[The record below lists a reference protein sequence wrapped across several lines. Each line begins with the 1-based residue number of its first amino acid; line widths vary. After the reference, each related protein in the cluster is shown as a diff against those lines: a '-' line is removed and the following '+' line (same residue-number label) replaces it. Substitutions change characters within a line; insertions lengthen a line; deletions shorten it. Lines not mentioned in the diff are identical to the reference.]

1 MAEPLIEV
9 DGLTVR
15 FPTADGGWSTVVDGV
30 RFAAGYERLA
40 IVGESGSG
48 KSLTARAILGLVPAP
63 GQVTAERLHLAGRDL
78 RNLTPSAWERVRGAE
93 IGLVLQDPR
102 FALNPL
108 HRVGRQVEE
117 ALVLHTSLGRAER
130 RERALDMLDAVGLER
145 PRDVYHLFP
154 GQLSGGMGQ
163 RVMIAAMLVARPK
176 LLIADEPTSALDENL
191 RRQILQLIADL
202 AERHHMGLI
211 LISHDLQQVAD
222 FADEVIVMFRGRI
235 VDRRGARDL
244 AHSSNPYTAMLW
256 NCRPSAATYGTRLPT
271 LAAAEREALDDRG
284 A

>member
-1 MAEPLIEV
+1 MAETVLDI

-15 FPTADGGWSTVVDGV
+15 FPKPDGWSRVVEDV
-30 RFAAGYERLA
+30 SFSVGYERLA

-48 KSLTARAILGLVPAP
+48 KSLTARAILGLAPAP
-63 GQVTAERLHLAGRDL
+63 GQVSARRMSLGGRDL
-78 RNLTPSAWERVRGAE
+78 SRLTPSAWAGVRGAE

-102 FALNPL
+102 FALNPA

-117 ALVLHTSLGRAER
+117 ALVLHTKLSRAER
-130 RERALDMLDAVGLER
+130 RERALDMLAAVGLER
-145 PRDVYHLFP
+145 PREVYDLFP

-176 LLIADEPTSALDENL
+176 LLIADEPTSALDEAL
-191 RRQILQLIADL
+191 RRQILALIAEL
-202 AERHHMGLI
+202 AERHRMGLI

-222 FADEVIVMFRGRI
+222 FADRVIVMYRGRI
-235 VDRRGARDL
+235 VDRRPARDL
-244 AHSSNPYTAMLW
+244 AAAENPYTAMLW
-256 NCRPSAATYGTRLPT
+256 NCRPSAASYGTRLPT
-271 LAAAEREALDDRG
+271 LSVAEREALDELG

>member
-1 MAEPLIEV
+1 MVEPILDV
-9 DGLTVR
+9 AGLTVR
-15 FPTADGGWSTVVDGV
+15 FPKPDGGWSRVVDDIS
-30 RFAAGYERLA
+30 FAVGQGRLA

-63 GQVTAERLHLAGRDL
+63 GLVSSQRLSLSGRDL
-78 RNLTPSAWERVRGAE
+78 RNLDPSAWAGVRGAE

-102 FALNPL
+102 FALNPA

-117 ALVLHTSLGRAER
+117 ALVLHSRLGRAER

-145 PRDVYHLFP
+145 PREVYDLYP

-176 LLIADEPTSALDENL
+176 LLIADEPTSALDEAL
-191 RRQILQLIADL
+191 RSQILALIAEL
-202 AERHHMGLI
+202 AEKHRMGLV

-222 FADEVIVMFRGRI
+222 FADDVIVMYRGRI
-235 VDRRGARDL
+235 VDRQPARDL
-244 AHSSNPYTAMLW
+244 ARSSNPYTAMLW
-256 NCRPSAATYGTRLPT
+256 NCRPSAASHGTHLPT
-271 LAAAEREALDDRG
+271 LTAAEREVLNDFG

>member
-1 MAEPLIEV
+1 MAETVLDI

-15 FPTADGGWSTVVDGV
+15 FPKPDGWSRVVEDV
-30 RFAAGYERLA
+30 SFSVGYERLA

-63 GQVTAERLHLAGRDL
+63 GQVSARRMSLGGRDL
-78 RNLTPSAWERVRGAE
+78 SRLTPSAWAGVRGAE

-102 FALNPL
+102 FALNPA

-117 ALVLHTSLGRAER
+117 ALVLHTKLSRAER
-130 RERALDMLDAVGLER
+130 RERALDMLAAVGLER
-145 PRDVYHLFP
+145 PREVYDLFP

-176 LLIADEPTSALDENL
+176 LLIADEPTSALDEAL
-191 RRQILQLIADL
+191 RRQILALIAEL
-202 AERHHMGLI
+202 AERHRMGLI
-211 LISHDLQQVAD
+211 LISHDSQQVAD
-222 FADEVIVMFRGRI
+222 FADRVIVMYRGRI
-235 VDRRGARDL
+235 VDRRPARDL
-244 AHSSNPYTAMLW
+244 PAAENPYTAMLW
-256 NCRPSAATYGTRLPT
+256 NCRPSAASYGTRLPT
-271 LAAAEREALDDRG
+271 LSVAEREALDELG